1 MSSTNLANGNEKNTL
16 IIPRLED
23 YDISPITGFLPSIP
37 PLHRLPDTYYERWEN
52 LIDSFHNLLSTGCLR
67 EHVKLLPILKTD
79 KLKTS
84 AEYQRAFLVLS
95 TLAHGYVRGNYES
108 PIDSIPACIAI
119 PWVEVSDYL
128 GVSPVVNHAAVV
140 LWNWPIESFGGKA
153 SAAIIS
159 AIQAAHDKNHK
170 QLIIALKIISSTID
184 EFTKILHRIYEKC
197 DPYIFY
203 WKIRPYVSGWENDES
218 LPNGLKYEGV
228 DGCDENGN
236 PIYRQ
241 YVGGSAGQSSLIQ
254 SLDIVLNIE
263 HYPTGI
269 KPITTNNYNTHH
281 SHNSSNGNLNN
292 NNNASKNKRDLHQQQ
307 PYVYKIRQNIPG
319 NHRRFL
325 EDLTKVA
332 IVRDYIMLCIGCN
345 DSEINNKLES
355 NRIFENNELVEAYN
369 DCLDKMKT
377 FRSKHLQI
385 VSVYILAQ
393 AYIIDDSVTNGAST
407 IKGNT
412 INSSATN
419 ISAANSANDTIA
431 KIATNDITTTNTT
444 NWYVGN
450 DPVANATTTANIKT
464 NDVNKKIVNNKVTTT
479 LAETSNDLNIVREFN
494 SFCIRSNSV
503 VLYLIKGIYLIL
515 VHAATIE
522 QIIG

>member
-1 MSSTNLANGNEKNTL
+1 MKSFWQSYKALP
-16 IIPRLED
+16 PRTRILLGLDNVRESEVED
-23 YDISPITGFLPSIP
+23 EESV
-37 PLHRLPDTYYERWEN
+37 E
-52 LIDSFHNLLSTGCLR
+52 
-67 EHVKLLPILKTD
+67 D
-79 KLKTS
+79 K
-84 AEYQRAFLVLS
+84 V
-95 TLAHGYVRGNYES
+95 
-108 PIDSIPACIAI
+108 
-119 PWVEVSDYL
+119 
-128 GVSPVVNHAAVV
+128 GV
-140 LWNWPIESFGGKA
+140 
-153 SAAIIS
+153 
-159 AIQAAHDKNHK
+159 
-170 QLIIALKIISSTID
+170 
-184 EFTKILHRIYEKC
+184 
-197 DPYIFY
+197 
-203 WKIRPYVSGWENDES
+203 IRPYVSGWENDES

-269 KPITTNNYNTHH
+269 KPITINNYNTHH

-431 KIATNDITTTNTT
+431 KIATNDTTTTNTT
-444 NWYVGN
+444 NWHVSN
-450 DPVANATTTANIKT
+450 DPVSNATTTANIKT

-479 LAETSNDLNIVREFN
+479 LAKTSNDLNIVRGTGGTDLIPFLRQMRNETN
-494 SFCIRSNSV
+494 SKEIRI
-503 VLYLIKGIYLIL
+503 LKDHLI
-515 VHAATIE
+515 
-522 QIIG
+522 